1 MNKIETLKDGTK
13 VVVRPL
19 SMDDLDRLMVFYT
32 ELPDKDRRYLR
43 VDVTDRDVV
52 KQRIKQTESG
62 HFIRLIALDGERVA
76 ADGNLELPTED
87 WRKHQG
93 ELRVIVDRKY
103 RHKGLGTVM
112 LRELY
117 YLAAQKKVEKV
128 VVRVMRPQVAA
139 RKICHKL
146 GFHEE
151 TVIPDYVRDLS
162 GKTQDMIIMTC
173 DMKEFWNELEHYYEA
188 SDWRRHR

>member
-1 MNKIETLKDGTK
+1 MNKTETLKDGRE
-13 VVVRPL
+13 VVIRSL
-19 SMDDLDRLMVFYT
+19 DMEDLDRLMKFYK
-32 ELPDKDRRYLR
+32 ELPDEERRYLR
-43 VDVTDRDVV
+43 VDVTKKDVV

-62 HFIRLIALDGERVA
+62 NFIRLIALDGEMIV
-76 ADGNLELPTED
+76 ADGNLELPSED
-87 WRKHQG
+87 WLRHQG

-103 RHKGLGTVM
+103 RHRGLGTVM

-128 VVRVMRPQVAA
+128 VVKIMRPQVAA

-151 TVIPDYVRDLS
+151 TVIPDHVRDLS

-173 DMKEFWNELEHYYEA
+173 DMKEFWDELEHYYID